1 MAVQMAPKTRFFSHR
16 HTDRLLVAVGT
27 SDSVAWSHSRK

>member
-1 MAVQMAPKTRFFSHR
+1 MAVQMAPKTRFFR
-16 HTDRLLVAVGT
+16 IDTDRLLAAVGT